1 MQQAFILI
9 NTDPGKINQIA
20 DSARK
25 VDGVKMAYAVTGPF
39 DVIIYAEVADM
50 SALGAVINIVHSI
63 DGVQKTQT
71 AIAIPPRIESVG

>member
-9 NTDPGKINQIA
+9 NTEPGKITQIA
-20 DSARK
+20 DSAQR
-25 VDGVKMAYAVTGPF
+25 VEGVEMAYAVTGPF
-39 DVIIYAEVADM
+39 DVIVYAEVADM
-50 SALGAVINIVHSI
+50 SALGAVINIIHSV